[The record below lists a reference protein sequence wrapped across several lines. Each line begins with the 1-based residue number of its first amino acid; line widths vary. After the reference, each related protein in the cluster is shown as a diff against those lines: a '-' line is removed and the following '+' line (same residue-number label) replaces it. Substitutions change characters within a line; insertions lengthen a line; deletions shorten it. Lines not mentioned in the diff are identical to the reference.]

1 MDLKEIP
8 PDAVLTFV
16 LLFIGDASAYLG
28 VPLIAFPVILLLP
41 GYALSVALFPHRD
54 DLDPIER
61 LVVIIGLNVSLVCM
75 LAVGLDLI
83 SIRLWT
89 APLLLSLTTAT
100 AAFTIISM
108 IRRRGEERSYEDK
121 RLGTVRLSLHERRDV
136 PELGIGTKRMVPI
149 LLLVMAIAIALSLEP
164 ERPVELYLTD
174 PNGDVPSSMSDVRIV
189 VASHAGEKSYRLDI
203 TGDGR
208 TLSSH
213 RFSLK
218 GESIWETNLSSAEI
232 QNTSRL
238 EIMLSTDGRPVRRV
252 QLLTES

>member
-8 PDAVLTFV
+8 TDTVLTFV
-16 LLFIGDASAYLG
+16 LLFIGDAGAYLG
-28 VPLIAFPVILLLP
+28 VPLIAFPVVLLLP
-41 GYALSVALFPHRD
+41 GYALSVALFPRRD

-61 LVVIIGLNVSLVCM
+61 LVMIIGLNVSLVCM
-75 LAVGLDLI
+75 LAVGLDLMG
-83 SIRLWT
+83 IRLWA

-108 IRRRGEERSYEDK
+108 MRRRGEGRSEDK
-121 RLGTVRLSLHERRDV
+121 RLGIVRRCLHGRDV
-136 PELGIGTKRMVPI
+136 PELGIGVKRVIPI
-149 LLLVMAIAIALSLEP
+149 LLLVMAIAIALSVEQ

-189 VASHAGEKSYRLDI
+189 VANHAGEKSYRLDV

-218 GESIWETNLSSAEI
+218 GESIWETNLSSEEI

-238 EIMLSTDGRPVRRV
+238 EITLSTDGRPVRRV
-252 QLLTES
+252 HLLTK